1 MRGIGG
7 FLTSLMLTDTMPS
20 LQENTLRIFSS
31 HNDEQPL
38 NMFSYPS
45 LCPCCFVPSLG
56 GGLVRLPHAC
66 FCILDCLPR
75 ALLEAHTNRF
85 QPNSTCSLC
94 CQSHSGGRCRD
105 GPSPSRN
112 HSDFAHHD
120 QNVTQYG
127 DVLVLTLRANQIRL
141 VRTILGQDRP
151 HAGRA
156 VVRMNLVARILP
168 VTVQL
173 RAKNLEDVLH
183 VSYIFQPLELPVPT
197 LFRIHGSLAKSSPIH
212 IKHYAILKP
221 TNGLGLRSVKLVH
234 FPADKSWNIA
244 MTTPA

>member
-1 MRGIGG
+1 M
-7 FLTSLMLTDTMPS
+7 
-20 LQENTLRIFSS
+20 
-31 HNDEQPL
+31 
-38 NMFSYPS
+38 PS
-45 LCPCCFVPSLG
+45 LCPCCFAPSLG
-56 GGLVRLPHAC
+56 GGLVRLPHAR

-105 GPSPSRN
+105 SPSPGRN

-120 QNVTQYG
+120 QNVTQCG
-127 DVLVLTLRANQIRL
+127 NVLVLILRANQIRL
-141 VRTILGQDRP
+141 IRTILGQDRP

-156 VVRMNLVARILP
+156 VVRMNLVAHVLP

-173 RAKNLEDVLH
+173 RAKILEDVLH

-197 LFRIHGSLAKSSPIH
+197 LSGYTEAWPNPHPSMSS
-212 IKHYAILKP
+212 
-221 TNGLGLRSVKLVH
+221 TMR
-234 FPADKSWNIA
+234 F
-244 MTTPA
+244 